1 MKVDVYHHI
10 LGKVY
15 DAVGGQS
22 KKLVNM
28 ADIVKQEGFASSK
41 DDIFEFMSHEGWI
54 VDAHAPGEIF
64 LTPWGIEEHKR
75 FSERNKPDKQKHIE
89 DAVKASNMA
98 VSTARDL
105 ADTLEKYAKALPLS
119 NKESEAKKLHA
130 EAMKLFEDIKK
141 HVAASKPSS

>member
-15 DAVGGQS
+15 EATGGQP

-28 ADIVKQEGFASSK
+28 SDIIKQEGFASSK

-54 VDAHAPGEIF
+54 VDASRPGEIF
-64 LTPWGIEEHKR
+64 LTPWGAEEHKR

-89 DAVKASNMA
+89 DAVKASNQA
-98 VSTARDL
+98 ASTARDL
-105 ADTLEKYAKALPLS
+105 ADTLEQYAKSLPLS

-130 EAMKLFEDIKK
+130 DAMKLFEELKK
-141 HVAASKPSS
+141 SVAASKVE